1 MENNELCAICGKRRP
16 SVYVTQMNPD
26 GSHGETKKVCL
37 YCAYKMG
44 LPQIQDFMK
53 RFGITEENL
62 ESVSDDF
69 DEMMRNMEEN
79 GGLPDALSGANEAL
93 EGGDD
98 SGEDNG
104 GTDGSDSGNGENGS
118 GSDGDGSDSGDG
130 ENGGDG
136 VEGKDAESRKSATN
150 TPNLGDIMK
159 MMGGLFGGLN
169 GLFPNGQQRGPQGG
183 APGSGPANGRQNPRA
198 SGENGGA
205 QGQAGGEADA
215 SKKGGQ
221 EFSLKKFKFL
231 SNYGID
237 LNEKA
242 RQGKIDNIV
251 GRDRETDRVI
261 QILNRRTKNNP
272 ALVGEP
278 GVGKTAIAEGLALRI
293 VRKQVPYKLLDKV
306 VVMLDLTAIV
316 AGTQFR
322 GQFESRMKGTIDEVK
337 KAGNI
342 ILVID
347 EVHNIIGA
355 GEAEG
360 SLNAANILKPAL
372 SRGEIQVIGTT
383 TLKEYRKYIEKD
395 GALERRFQPVM
406 VEEPSV
412 AETIEILKGIRD
424 TYEKYHFVHISDEL
438 LTDCVKLSERYI
450 SDRFLPDKAIDV
462 LDEACS
468 RANLRNKVPEE
479 ISAKESEKKRIEA
492 TLADV
497 DAKIDSA
504 QTKPAVVKKEDGQEE
519 TSVVDDAE
527 LELFRQRA
535 DIRVEIAKIDSEI
548 EALKN
553 GMYIDVSYDDVAR
566 VIETWT
572 GIPVKMISAEEA
584 ERLLGLEESLK
595 KRVIGQD
602 RAVGCVARAI
612 RRNRSGFRKRFKPS
626 SFIFAGPTGVGKTE
640 LVKQLTVELFGTVES
655 MIRLDMSEYMEKHTV
670 SKLIGSPPGY
680 VGYDEAGQ
688 LTEKVRRHPY
698 SVILFDEIEKAH
710 PDVFNML
717 LQILDDGRL
726 TDSQGRVVNFENTVI
741 ILTTNAYG
749 KKNGITLGFGSGSQ
763 DGDAQAAAEAALKK
777 IFRPEFLNRID
788 EIVIF
793 DSLSDESL
801 RKIVNLMLEEVAAQ
815 CRDRGISM
823 EVTEAAIDTIVKN
836 GYEEEY
842 GARPLRRY
850 IQKNIEDELA
860 ERALRTGLE
869 GVKTV
874 KVDSDGT
881 NITVTEIR

>member
-1 MENNELCAICGKRRP
+1 MGKEQELCAICKKRRP
-16 SVYVTQMNPD
+16 TVFVSQMDPS
-26 GSHGETKKVCL
+26 GKPGETKKVCL
-37 YCAYKMG
+37 SCAYKLG
-44 LPQIQDFMK
+44 LPQIKDFMDK
-53 RFGITEENL
+53 FGITEDNIDN
-62 ESVSDDF
+62 VSDDI
-69 DEMMRNMEEN
+69 DSMIGEIEES
-79 GGLPDALSGANEAL
+79 GLPEGLGSLLGQQ
-93 EGGDD
+93 EGGEGDPENIGDVENEGEGDVDD
-98 SGEDNG
+98 
-104 GTDGSDSGNGENGS
+104 
-118 GSDGDGSDSGDG
+118 
-130 ENGGDG
+130 
-136 VEGKDAESRKSATN
+136 KDAESKKSATN
-150 TPNLGDIMK
+150 TPNINRLFRDAK
-159 MMGGLFGGLN
+159 NMMFGN
-169 GLFPNGQQRGPQGG
+169 QNNEVAPSNGQDNRGNSRQGDKKN
-183 APGSGPANGRQNPRA
+183 SDN
-198 SGENGGA
+198 
-205 QGQAGGEADA
+205 AGVFDI
-215 SKKGGQ
+215 KKY
-221 EFSLKKFKFL
+221 KFL

-242 RQGKIDNIV
+242 RNNLLDRVV

-272 ALVGEP
+272 ALIGEP
-278 GVGKTAIAEGLALRI
+278 GVGKTAIAEGLAQRI
-293 VRKQVPYKLLDKV
+293 VKKEVPFGLQNKV
-306 VVMLDLTAIV
+306 VIMLDLTALV

-347 EVHNIIGA
+347 ELHNIIGA

-406 VEEPSV
+406 VEEPTV
-412 AETIEILKGIRD
+412 EDTVEILKGLRS
-424 TYEKYHFVHISDEL
+424 TYEEYHLVTISDEL
-438 LTDCVKLSERYI
+438 LTDCVRLSARYI

-462 LDEACS
+462 FDEACS
-468 RANLRNKVPEE
+468 RANLRNKVPEIILGKKTE
-479 ISAKESEKKRIEA
+479 IAKVEEEIK
-492 TLADV
+492 
-497 DAKIDSA
+497 KIDSEIA
-504 QTKPAVVKKEDGQEE
+504 ESQSKPAVVQQQDGENA
-519 TSVVDDAE
+519 TVVDDAE
-527 LELFRQRA
+527 TELYRRRA
-535 DIRVEIAKIDSEI
+535 DKSVEIAKLNAEI
-548 EALKN
+548 EELDKN
-553 GMYIDVSYDDVAR
+553 SRVAVTYEDVAK

-572 GIPVKMISAEEA
+572 GIPVHMISAEEA
-584 ERLLGLEESLK
+584 ERLLKLEDELK
-595 KRVIGQD
+595 QHVIGQD
-602 RAVGCVARAI
+602 RAVSCVARAI

-640 LVKQLTVELFGTVES
+640 LVKQLSILLFGTTES

-670 SKLIGSPPGY
+670 AKLIGAPPGY

-749 KKNGITLGFGSGSQ
+749 KQNGVSLGFGAN
-763 DGDAQAAAEAALKK
+763 DAVGDAQKAAENALKK
-777 IFRPEFLNRID
+777 VFRPEFLNRID
-788 EIVIF
+788 EIVLF
-793 DSLSDESL
+793 DSLSHDSL
-801 RKIVNLMLEEVAAQ
+801 VSITKLMLSEVNAQ
-815 CRDRGISM
+815 CESHGMKLSVSD
-823 EVTEAAIDTIVKN
+823 EAIDLIVKN

-850 IQKNIEDELA
+850 IQKNIEDDLA
-860 ERALRTGLE
+860 EKTLKGELD

-874 KVDSDGT
+874 FVNAEDGRLV
-881 NITVTEIR
+881 ITGA